1 MPVAVGRGW
10 SDCRTTELPRGSEG
24 NETLSYFSSHTPI
37 SCRCLLSSK
46 PKQKPDGEGAQAVP
60 VMVSLLVQGAGWR
73 RLCGEIASDSNA
85 PTCLQCSQCSGN
97 SLKYPRVSL
106 TQKHDFLKNKCY
118 LFIHSSSLVWNQ
130 CWSIVRRE
138 TQDSIRLTPIIPAL
152 WEAEAGG
159 SRGQEI
165 ETSWS
170 TWWNPVSTKNTKISW
185 ARWHAPV
192 IPATQE
198 AEAGELPEPRRRRL
212 RWAEI
217 APLHSSLGNNSET
230 LSQKKKKRKKSYF
243 KYLYSH
249 SVFSLGV

>member
-85 PTCLQCSQCSGN
+85 PTCLQCSHCSGN

-118 LFIHSSSLVWNQ
+118 LFIHSRS
-130 CWSIVRRE
+130 
-138 TQDSIRLTPIIPAL
+138 A
-152 WEAEAGG
+152 
-159 SRGQEI
+159 
-165 ETSWS
+165 WS
-170 TWWNPVSTKNTKISW
+170 TWWNPVSAKSTKKISW
-185 ARWHAPV
+185 AWWHTP
-192 IPATQE
+192 IISATRK
-198 AEAGELPEPRRRRL
+198 AEAWELLEPGRQRL
-212 RWAEI
+212 QWGKI
-217 APLHSSLGNNSET
+217 VPLHSSLSDKSDT
-230 LSQKKKKRKKSYF
+230 VSKKF
-243 KYLYSH
+243 
-249 SVFSLGV
+249 F